1 MPYSHLVLEK
11 NHFPTSG
18 TVLCSPTSAVETKC
32 PARRN
37 KSQLSAKVMI
47 ALPVKGSSKSE
58 NKTAD
63 ELHTGNTFYPAKD
76 KERHPTNDTTVASP
90 VAVICGT
97 SPQYSG

>member
-1 MPYSHLVLEK
+1 MAHIPTFKILVYRTLQNVIQPPSAGK

-37 KSQLSAKVMI
+37 KSQVSAKVMI
-47 ALPVKGSSKSE
+47 VLPVMGSSKSE

-63 ELHTGNTFYPAKD
+63 ELHTGNTLLS
-76 KERHPTNDTTVASP
+76 R
-90 VAVICGT
+90 
-97 SPQYSG
+97 

>member
-1 MPYSHLVLEK
+1 MSYSHLVLEK

-37 KSQLSAKVMI
+37 KSQVSAKVMI
-47 ALPVKGSSKSE
+47 VLPVMGSSKSE

-63 ELHTGNTFYPAKD
+63 ELHTGNTLL
-76 KERHPTNDTTVASP
+76 S
-90 VAVICGT
+90 
-97 SPQYSG
+97 Q